1 MTRFF
6 LYIKHRL
13 PFLWRLIEYF
23 NGMVFQAFYRKR
35 MLAAAH
41 KAIDGESLQV
51 FQFKILD
58 PSNSHQ
64 VAASLAEQP
73 PERLS
78 HFKPHGFD
86 LGSIERQ
93 FNNPAFLMFG
103 AFSEG
108 RLVGYFFLRCFAN
121 RRCFVGRMID
131 HRHDGLGIGR
141 SMNRIMYQTAWNS
154 GFRVFTTVSKE
165 NQMVIR
171 SHSRNPAAKVI
182 KELPNDYLL
191 IEFLRDANDLQL

>member
-13 PFLWRLIEYF
+13 PFLWRWIEYF
-23 NGMVFQAFYRKR
+23 NGLVFCILYRKR
-35 MLAAAH
+35 MRVAAQE
-41 KAIDGESLQV
+41 AIDSEKLQG
-51 FQFKILD
+51 FRFKILEQ
-58 PSNSHQ
+58 SNSQ
-64 VAASLAEQP
+64 QLAALLAEQP
-73 PERLS
+73 PERLA

-86 LGSIERQ
+86 VSSIARQ
-93 FNNPAFLMFG
+93 ANNPAFLMFG
-103 AFSEG
+103 AFSDQ

-131 HRHDGLGIGR
+131 HRNDRLGIGR
-141 SMNRIMYQTAWNS
+141 AMNRIMYQTAWNS

-171 SHSRNPAAKVI
+171 SHSRNPAARII
-182 KELPNDYLL
+182 KELPNNYLL
-191 IEFLRDANDLQL
+191 IEFLRDTTEQHS